1 MKHIKHLLLLVLCAF
16 PFVASAQVA
25 TTVGSNLTAWSGQ
38 SGSTNNNNWNNM
50 MNNRGGTAGA
60 AKADFGN
67 CNSLI
72 LRCAQPKC
80 GGCTTMD
87 IARPIVE
94 GCVNSNASCK
104 KYGADL
110 IEFMAA
116 QMVATANQKAQA
128 AAAAQQA
135 QAAQQAAAANNA
147 QMQQMQAQMQQMQQQ
162 NAALM
167 QQTQNLQASLEQQSA
182 AAAQDRAQL
191 AAAQATVNEVKNP
204 DNGLTASQNDAI
216 TRGVSDEVMMRNVV
230 SGEILAKIEDA
241 ERAMN
246 SLETAMKTAF
256 AYARC
261 DTRGNNCS
269 GPKRV
274 KRFKQLANE
283 FIEPYDAVIDATYD
297 ALEMAMAVG
306 VDVNDVLMMLNG
318 ACNRWARFMCS
329 KVPSDN
335 TNEAK
340 KWENYDKDTCV
351 NNKSIKTQ
359 YTVGNKSCYE
369 GTRIPPE
376 DSTLCTLSSFLND
389 GDELPRVWGS
399 LGESDD
405 GEYEERVGCASSAL
419 DSLAIF
425 GRRNSARTGM
435 ALTLDVLERM
445 INQDAPEY
453 IGSSNNSRYARYS
466 DTSGFGQT
474 KYCGLTQN
482 GYNKLL
488 AAINNKQLPNNI
500 CVPYRALGGMARLDD
515 KIVNGSGAGA
525 SYETEI
531 SYANSQYA
539 CESMQGYICSGND
552 ECGSDYTGEGC
563 SVEWECDNTDCK
575 CNVKGG
581 CHYDGQVIKKS
592 KNTSVSAALAPLG
605 GGSQSL
611 GLMLT
616 HMV

>member
-25 TTVGSNLTAWSGQ
+25 TTAGSNLTAWSGQ

-50 MNNRGGTAGA
+50 MNNRTGTTGS

-80 GGCTTMD
+80 AGCTTMD

-128 AAAAQQA
+128 AAAQQQAAAAQQA
-135 QAAQQAAAANNA
+135 AAQAAAANNA
-147 QMQQMQAQMQQMQQQ
+147 QMQQMQAQMQQMRQQ

-182 AAAQDRAQL
+182 AAAQDRADL
-191 AAAQATVNEVKNP
+191 AAAQAAVNEVKNP

-216 TRGVSDEVMMRNVV
+216 ARGVSDEVMMRNAV
-230 SGEILAKIEDA
+230 SGEIMSKIEDA
-241 ERAMN
+241 ERAMD
-246 SLETAMKTAF
+246 SLEAAMKTAF
-256 AYARC
+256 DYAGC
-261 DTRGNNCS
+261 DSRGNNCS

-274 KRFKQLANE
+274 KRFKQFANE

-297 ALEMAMAVG
+297 ALEMAIAVG

-329 KVPSDN
+329 EVPTTD
-335 TNEAK
+335 TNEQK
-340 KWENYDKDTCV
+340 KWKNYDKDTCV
-351 NNKSIKTQ
+351 DGKSRKTQ
-359 YTVGNKSCYE
+359 YTKGNISCYD
-369 GTRIPPE
+369 GAIIPPE

-389 GDELPRVWGS
+389 GDELPRAWGS

-405 GEYEERVGCASSAL
+405 GEYKERVGCASSAL
-419 DSLAIF
+419 DGLALF

-453 IGSSNNSRYARYS
+453 VGSGSNSRYSR
-466 DTSGFGQT
+466 SGDHAGFEQT
-474 KYCGLTQN
+474 KYCGLTSE

-488 AAINNKQLPNNI
+488 ASINNKKLPDNI
-500 CVPYRALGGMARLDD
+500 CVPYAKLSANARADDRLVNHAVSDDHASQKKLGNLD
-515 KIVNGSGAGA
+515 KNQCEGVNWMCSGAEL
-525 SYETEI
+525 SKDYETTG
-531 SYANSQYA
+531 
-539 CESMQGYICSGND
+539 CEVSWDETDGCIVTGN
-552 ECGSDYTGEGC
+552 GC
-563 SVEWECDNTDCK
+563 T
-575 CNVKGG
+575 
-581 CHYDGQVIKKS
+581 YDGTCVKKKKAS
-592 KNTSVSAALAPLG
+592 S
-605 GGSQSL
+605 
-611 GLMLT
+611 
-616 HMV
+616 